1 MKLLLRFAAEGRQ
14 RSVDQLTIE
23 DLTAPLVLEFLADLE
38 TRRRNSGR
46 TRNARLAAVQT
57 FFRYVASREPALAS
71 ACSPVLAIPGKK
83 TIRPVLGYL
92 SEQEL
97 VHLFAQVNRLGKRG
111 ERD

>member
-46 TRNARLAAVQT
+46 TRIARLAAVQT
-57 FFRYVASREPALAS
+57 FFRYVASREPALAR
-71 ACSPVLAIPGKK
+71 AFIPVLAIPGKI
-83 TIRPVLGYL
+83 TIRPVLVYMT
-92 SEQEL
+92 EHVL
-97 VHLFAQVNRLGKRG
+97 VHLFDQVNLFGKRG
-111 ERD
+111 